1 METMVTKRDV
11 NMTRALAW
19 AAAVAMALAAGCN
32 GGKFSMTSSANSAA
46 SARPEPADVKVPAPL
61 HLLLPKAMRIHPF
74 TGTRTFDEAGG
85 VKGIDVRVEALDAY
99 GDATK
104 AFGKFHFALYQ
115 HQSDSPNPRGP
126 RVATWEEDLLDP
138 EKNLVHWDSITRAYA
153 FKLQWYKAIPVGQKF
168 ILAVDFSSPFTAR
181 KFAERVFVS
190 GQ

>member
-1 METMVTKRDV
+1 MS
-11 NMTRALAW
+11 NPNAGMTRYLTVAAW
-19 AAAVAMALAAGCN
+19 AAAVATMAPSPGCN
-32 GGKFSMTSSANSAA
+32 GERFPTTSPPNPGA
-46 SARPEPADVKVPAPL
+46 SARPELADVKVPAPL
-61 HLLLPKAMRIHPF
+61 HLLLPRAIRIHPF

-104 AFGKFHFALYQ
+104 AFGKFHFVLYQ
-115 HQSDSPNPRGP
+115 YQPDSPSPRGP

-138 EKNLVHWDSITRAYA
+138 EKNLVHWDAITRAYA
-153 FKLQWYKAIPVGQKF
+153 FKLQWYRAIPVGQKF

-181 KFAERVFVS
+181 KFDERVFVS